1 MQIDEMCIF
10 MQEGVDRTGSQA
22 YTVSH
27 GKQMTADQSREKG
40 VQTNDGLSF
49 RYDDDVHVH
58 VAPAACA
65 SFLVRKIQRVMK
77 TCSGM
82 RGKSRHPAFVWKG
95 SL

>member
-10 MQEGVDRTGSQA
+10 MQEGVDRTGLQA

-27 GKQMTADQSREKG
+27 GKQMTADQSRKKG

-49 RYDDDVHVH
+49 RHDDDVHVH

-82 RGKSRHPAFVWKG
+82 PG
-95 SL
+95 

>member
-40 VQTNDGLSF
+40 VQTHDGLSF
-49 RYDDDVHVH
+49 RYDDDVHVPG
-58 VAPAACA
+58 APAACA

-82 RGKSRHPAFVWKG
+82 PG
-95 SL
+95 

>member
-65 SFLVRKIQRVMK
+65 SK
-77 TCSGM
+77 TALLMMFNHSCRLGNFQNNN
-82 RGKSRHPAFVWKG
+82 RN
-95 SL
+95 

>member
-10 MQEGVDRTGSQA
+10 MQEGVDRTGLQA

-58 VAPAACA
+58 VQLASAVCAC
-65 SFLVRKIQRVMK
+65 FPVRKTWRIRE

-82 RGKSRHPAFVWKG
+82 PG
-95 SL
+95 

>member
-40 VQTNDGLSF
+40 VQDYERSLF
-49 RYDDDVHVH
+49 RHDDVHVH
-58 VAPAACA
+58 DA
-65 SFLVRKIQRVMK
+65 
-77 TCSGM
+77 
-82 RGKSRHPAFVWKG
+82 
-95 SL
+95 

>member
-1 MQIDEMCIF
+1 MQNAEMCNF
-10 MQEGVDRTGSQA
+10 MQTSVDRIGSQA

-49 RYDDDVHVH
+49 WYDDVHVH

-82 RGKSRHPAFVWKG
+82 PG
-95 SL
+95 

>member
-1 MQIDEMCIF
+1 MQNAEMCNF
-10 MQEGVDRTGSQA
+10 MQTSVDRIGSQA

-58 VAPAACA
+58 DA
-65 SFLVRKIQRVMK
+65 
-77 TCSGM
+77 
-82 RGKSRHPAFVWKG
+82 
-95 SL
+95 

>member
-10 MQEGVDRTGSQA
+10 VQEGVDRTGSQA

-49 RYDDDVHVH
+49 WYDDDVHVH
-58 VAPAACA
+58 
-65 SFLVRKIQRVMK
+65 SRKGYRTMNAV
-77 TCSGM
+77 CFGM
-82 RGKSRHPAFVWKG
+82 MMCMCMMRKRPVPAFLCAKY
-95 SL
+95 SA